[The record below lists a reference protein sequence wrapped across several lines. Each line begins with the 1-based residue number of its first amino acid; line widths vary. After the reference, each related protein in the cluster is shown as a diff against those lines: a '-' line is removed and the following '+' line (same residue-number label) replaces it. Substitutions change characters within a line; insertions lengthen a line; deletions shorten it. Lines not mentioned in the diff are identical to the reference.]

1 MTKNEQ
7 IWGYPE
13 RFLREGEANSLEELN
28 TSVRALYELIGGVK
42 EVLCE

>member
-7 IWGYPE
+7 IWGYSE

-28 TSVRALYELIGGVK
+28 TSVRALYGLIESVK
-42 EVLCE
+42 GVLCE